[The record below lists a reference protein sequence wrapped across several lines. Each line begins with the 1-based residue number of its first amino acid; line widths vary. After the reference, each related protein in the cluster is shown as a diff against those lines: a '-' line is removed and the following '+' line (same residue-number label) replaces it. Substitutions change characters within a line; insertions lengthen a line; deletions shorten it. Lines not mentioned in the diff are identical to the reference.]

1 MSITLVTVA
10 NPGAASIADSTAT
23 AQLGG
28 KQGDALVSELHGK
41 YYTAA
46 YRGRVFIGQTTTA
59 GTTIPIIT
67 TTTATFA
74 LYNPL
79 GSGVNVEL
87 ISCDVM
93 GTTTTVGSGA
103 IGLGVVTGLTL
114 APTSLTALTPIP
126 IPIGAG
132 GVPQAKLYAQA
143 VLAAA
148 TTSFIPLFAAT
159 AALGVV
165 PVWHTDFDGK
175 MILAPGTLVFL
186 AGTAAQ
192 TGNPTVSRFD
202 WAEWLP

>member
-41 YYTAA
+41 YYTAS
-46 YRGRVFIGQTTTA
+46 YRGRLFIGQTTTA
-59 GTTIPIIT
+59 GTVIPIIT

-87 ISCDVM
+87 ISCDIAA
-93 GTTTTVGSGA
+93 TTVTAVVSA

-114 APTSLTALTPIP
+114 APTSLTALTPVP

-148 TTSFIPLFAAT
+148 TTSFIPMF
-159 AALGVV
+159 GVSV
-165 PVWHTDFDGK
+165 VTGVLPLLHYDFDGRV
-175 MILAPGTLVFL
+175 ILAPGSLVFL

-192 TGNPTVSRFD
+192 GQATVNRFD